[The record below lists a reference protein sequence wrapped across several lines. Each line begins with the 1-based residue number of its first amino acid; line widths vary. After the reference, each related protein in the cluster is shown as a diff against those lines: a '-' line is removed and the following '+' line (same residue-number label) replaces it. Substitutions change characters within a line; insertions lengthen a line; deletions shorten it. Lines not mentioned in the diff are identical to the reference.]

1 MSDRPS
7 LSADPAQHEADLE
20 RFGFCMV
27 ADALDARTLATVRT
41 RLEEQALAE
50 KKLGIHKPGTDE
62 EPGEMVNQ
70 WVHMLVN
77 KGKVFQQIA
86 LHPLGQRLARHVLG
100 EQFMLS
106 DMAAHITW
114 PNNGLMG
121 LHIDQW
127 WLPHPAM
134 PGEPYHRAG
143 SINRSNVP
151 MGDPTKATHPINP
164 PAVVNVFWAIT
175 DFTVENGATR
185 LVPGS
190 HLSGRNPDPTRDDYP
205 VVQAVM
211 PAGSAVIWEGRTW
224 HAAGLNRSN
233 GPRIGLTTYYCGP
246 QFRQMANMTYGA
258 KKAVVEDM
266 PADMKALIGLK
277 SWSGYGRTSDK
288 YNDLVEPGENLVG
301 ELRA

>member
-1 MSDRPS
+1 MTDRPV
-7 LSADPAQHEADLE
+7 LTADPARHEADLE

-27 ADALDARTLATVRT
+27 ADALDAATLAAARA
-41 RLEEQALAE
+41 RLEEQAVAE

-77 KGKVFQQIA
+77 KGKVFQQLA

-127 WLPHPAM
+127 WLPQPSM

-143 SINRSNVP
+143 SINRGNVP
-151 MGDPTKATHPINP
+151 MGDPVRATHPINP

-190 HLSGRNPDPTRDDYP
+190 HLSGRNPDPKRDDYP
-205 VVQAVM
+205 VVQAIV

-246 QFRQMANMTYGA
+246 QFRQMANLTYGA
-258 KKAVVEDM
+258 KQAVVDDM

-288 YNDLVEPGENLVG
+288 YNDLVEPGEDLVG

>member
-1 MSDRPS
+1 MTDRPV
-7 LSADPAQHEADLE
+7 LSADPKRHEADLE
-20 RFGFCMV
+20 RFGYCMV
-27 ADALDARTLATVRT
+27 ADALDAATLAAVRA
-41 RLEEQALAE
+41 RLEEQAVAE

-62 EPGEMVNQ
+62 EPDEMVNQ

-77 KGKVFQQIA
+77 KGKVFQKIA
-86 LHPLGQRLARHVLG
+86 LHPLGQRLAHHVLG

-127 WLPHPAM
+127 WLPQPAM

-151 MGDPTKATHPINP
+151 MGDPVRATHPINP

-190 HLSGRNPDPTRDDYP
+190 HLSGRNPDPKRDDYP
-205 VVQAVM
+205 VVQAIV

-233 GPRIGLTTYYCGP
+233 GPRIGLTTYFCGP
-246 QFRQMANMTYGA
+246 QFRQMANLTYGA
-258 KKAVVEDM
+258 KRAVVDDM
-266 PADMKALIGLK
+266 PAEMKALIGLK

-288 YNDLVEPGENLVG
+288 YNDLVEPGEDLVG